1 MAKLNSVSN
10 VWAQII
16 SSVVNIPA
24 RNTIWS
30 VIQRLVFG
38 AVVYFIWQ
46 ERNIRI
52 VSNSYKS
59 EMELFKI
66 IVESI
71 RFRLMGLKIKVT
83 SDVIKASE
91 IWCLPIDKKL
101 KFRYILDELLSDP
114 MEIDVD
120 T

>member
-30 VIQRLVFG
+30 VIQRLMLG
-38 AVVYFIWQ
+38 AAVYFIWQ
-46 ERNIRI
+46 ERNMRLFG
-52 VSNSYKS
+52 NYGRT
-59 EMELFKI
+59 EDELFKI
-66 IVESI
+66 IVESV

-101 KFRYILDELLSDP
+101 KFRHILDELLSDP